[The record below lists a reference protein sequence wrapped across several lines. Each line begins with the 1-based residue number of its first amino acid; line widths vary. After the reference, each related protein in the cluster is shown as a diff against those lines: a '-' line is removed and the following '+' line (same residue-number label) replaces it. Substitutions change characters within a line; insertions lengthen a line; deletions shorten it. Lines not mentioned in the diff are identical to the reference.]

1 MSNLSGIF
9 LPVMGRR
16 IVALGLSGIIAL
28 LLSGS
33 GLRAQNPLSRFGNIG
48 GGGGKAA
55 DTLAHRKNDTITINF
70 RYLDSSRL
78 QKLDSSVLDFSRKI
92 PRPNTWINLGNLGT
106 AARNLVFTPRMQ
118 SGWDPGLHSYDLYTF
133 RTEDTSR

>member
-9 LPVMGRR
+9 LPVMGRQ

-33 GLRAQNPLSRFGNIG
+33 ALRAQNPLSRFGNMG
-48 GGGGKAA
+48 GGNKAA
-55 DTLAHRKNDTITINF
+55 DTLAHLKNDTITINF

-78 QKLDSSVLDFSRKI
+78 QKLDSSGKI

-106 AARNLVFTPRMQ
+106 PARDLVFNPRMQ
-118 SGWDPGLHSYDLYTF
+118 SGWDPGWHAYDLYLF
-133 RTEDTSR
+133 K

>member
-9 LPVMGRR
+9 LSVKVRR
-16 IVALGLSGIIAL
+16 IIVAGWILLMLSGA
-28 LLSGS
+28 

-48 GGGGKAA
+48 GGGRGGGT
-55 DTLAHRKNDTITINF
+55 DTLAHRKEDTISINF

-78 QKLDSSVLDFSRKI
+78 LQLDSSILDFSRRI

-106 AARNLVFTPRMQ
+106 PARDLVFTPRMV
-118 SGWDPGLHSYDLYTF
+118 
-133 RTEDTSR
+133 